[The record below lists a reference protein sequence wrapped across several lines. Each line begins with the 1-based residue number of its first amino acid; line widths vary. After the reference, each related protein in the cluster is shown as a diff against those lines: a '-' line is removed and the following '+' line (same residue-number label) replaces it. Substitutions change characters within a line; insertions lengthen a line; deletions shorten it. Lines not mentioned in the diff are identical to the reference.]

1 MESEITRILYLDL
14 KVMMGGGEGGGGG
27 ETLRHGLFDLVFSRI
42 TFNL

>member
-14 KVMMGGGEGGGGG
+14 KAMMGGGGGGGG
-27 ETLRHGLFDLVFSRI
+27 ALRHGLFYPVFSRI